1 MIKEPN
7 AKDPKWYL
15 KFEAI
20 KIQTALNSQHYSIHR
35 FYKATKIDE
44 LIDWLFGALC
54 RFGSISAI

>member
-20 KIQTALNSQHYSIHR
+20 KIQTTLNSQHYSIHSFNKVR
-35 FYKATKIDE
+35 KKERKIDKK
-44 LIDWLFGALC
+44 ID
-54 RFGSISAI
+54 RERERD